1 MYNTHLYVALDHKIW
16 LTLVFTWI
24 IIASTYLAIKISI
37 DTIPPLLMSG
47 IRYTLSGLMLFLIF
61 KIYSLGIF
69 DRKRKGTGKMEM
81 LTNQQKNKII
91 EPKLTQIINC
101 RKQWKD
107 AIIVGICLIVV
118 GQGLLA
124 FGEQYL
130 SSDIT
135 ALLFSTVPIWITLIG
150 RFYYNLRLDKYT
162 ILGIIAGSIGLLI
175 LIYPSFESILFASQ
189 NNLTN
194 ANNIFGIFILLIAAI
209 SWAIGSLFSHKAEL
223 PDNIL
228 ISTGMMLLV
237 GGLFLFLI
245 GMIVGEFNKLDVS
258 KFSTSSIVSL
268 LYLTVVG
275 TFGWLGF
282 FWILRNTTATLANT
296 FAYVSP
302 VIAVFVGW
310 IILDE
315 YINARIIIATMVI
328 ILGVIFIVNK
338 NRIALTE
345 KRNNS

>member
-1 MYNTHLYVALDHKIW
+1 
-16 LTLVFTWI
+16 
-24 IIASTYLAIKISI
+24 
-37 DTIPPLLMSG
+37 MSG
-47 IRYTLSGLMLFLIF
+47 IRYTLSGSMLFLIF

-69 DRKRKGTGKMEM
+69 ERKRKGTEKMEM

-150 RFYYNLRLDKYT
+150 KFYYNLRLDKYT
-162 ILGIIAGSIGLLI
+162 ILGIVAGSIGLLI
-175 LIYPSFESILFASQ
+175 LIYPSFEAMLLVSQ

-194 ANNIFGIFILLIAAI
+194 ENNIFGVFILLIAAI
-209 SWAIGSLFSHKAEL
+209 SWAIGSLFSHKTEL

-237 GGLFLFLI
+237 GGLFLLVL
-245 GMIVGEFNKLDVS
+245 GMIIGEFNKLDVS

-302 VIAVFVGW
+302 VIAVFLGW

-315 YINARIIIATMVI
+315 YINTRIIIATIVI
-328 ILGVIFIVNK
+328 ILGVILIVNK
-338 NRIALTE
+338 NMIALTE